1 MGNQLTGL
9 SPSPV
14 VNIEDYLSE
23 LSGLVI
29 FEEELCGSR
38 LFKVAKIRS
47 IDGDNPRSLVV
58 KIFPNPNVSQLLGR
72 YQAVMSP
79 YCHRI
84 NSGYNLLFFNT
95 SYITE
100 RCGVLIRDFIDQS
113 LADRLCTRPFLCIED
128 KRWIAYQLLCAV
140 DQLHSSSTKV
150 YSKNSRSNYPCL
162 CHGDIKAENVLITSW
177 GWVLLADPAPFK
189 PVWLPSDN
197 PSEFTH
203 FFDSSRRRVCY
214 LAPERFVEVH
224 HCTSAAT
231 TTTTATITTGFEAMN
246 LDNPL
251 EEVTL
256 CSEETKNNLSVLI
269 DESDDPVVKSI
280 TEEESNPLSKEEC
293 IIESDK
299 RELTVE
305 VSDSNGR
312 NQNNQ
317 NFPKGES
324 SYLVENPSE
333 ILAQL
338 SVTSSP
344 SIILNTEDIQNSND
358 DEVDLKQ
365 QAKFM
370 PSNSVDLDCQLTPSM
385 DLFSI
390 GCVLLELFTDGSIA
404 FTLADL
410 LAYRRND
417 QSRLLKL
424 LDQIPCEHAKSLIS
438 SLLSLNKE
446 ERLTAAYHLEQQQG
460 RTFPSVFYTHL
471 TPYLQNFL
479 NPILN
484 CPDSRMAFL
493 RLTITNFLRQVTD
506 TASENL
512 STVAVILYNLIIS
525 VLRPT
530 SYCQNTQ
537 TPITAADLPT
547 LTQISKINYDPFN
560 LIRNTLHSSNKKA
573 YSSQSNFLSETG
585 KINALMCLLEIAA
598 HMQPNLLMDR
608 VIPYCIELTTSA
620 HSGEVRSLAVES
632 LTHIFKL
639 VTQKC
644 EKITEF
650 ASFLEETFLTEYLFP
665 NLAPLSADPKPEVRL
680 TLARCLP
687 TLATYSLTFLN
698 IISKLR
704 LESADVKLRS
714 AEFVHDH
721 HQSDRKLSDSYL
733 SILRL
738 HIQERLVALFS
749 DSDPHVRLGLMNTN
763 GLSCLA
769 SFFGRSGT
777 NGTLLSHMITF
788 LNDKSTPELRAAF
801 FRQVSPLATLTGA
814 QFVTILRS
822 LLEQGL
828 IDPDDMVIEECL
840 LCLIN
845 LLRRRLLSAP
855 IAVSFLT
862 RALALTA
869 HPCLRI
875 RQASI
880 AYITTFAR
888 LAVNFAEKSQSRI
901 LTENEDAIP
910 MVHHFWPGI
919 CSPASIYARL
929 LNSEVKK
936 TIFRRPVKF
945 CFTNDAVLL
954 SSLHPPINR
963 TVLEALAF
971 MPHLFNSSMNQLLS
985 SSDSQSRLDRL
996 NQLLKLF
1003 QERKSSRAVTRSG
1016 ETPCYASPN
1025 DEFTDALI
1033 LKLKSLGLTELME
1046 SQLVNLSTYIVNL
1059 CQNGRPQSH
1068 FNPSNPKVNRIIPR
1082 YKVYPIEKWDKTV
1095 LRPKPISPC
1104 NNPKEFLEDPS
1115 HLQWL
1120 LSSPLQR
1127 YANLLWERL
1136 RSGRLTFRRDSFDS
1150 GKTSVFGRS
1159 LIFSP
1164 SSVSYISGGDNVHTS
1179 TSNTNLTKM
1188 GTIGTL
1194 VVHGEMLSS
1203 LPSLTEIINPLFGI
1217 RPTPKNVFEI
1227 QGEMPIWPES
1237 RPQGVM
1243 LANLRE
1249 HRAGLISLATHSS
1262 GRLFASCSSGDGSVK
1277 LWNCGFWPTES
1288 DGYIEQST
1296 AGNHSGRLNSAL
1308 SETVQKSSSLKNPEL
1323 GIAYCLPTRSSWTF
1337 NCSGQDSFDS
1347 STIACRGLVWTSN
1360 GSCLVTIL
1368 DGKWLQQIDV
1378 ATGLS
1383 SGISQLN
1390 IDNAGR
1396 AVCLETSVCCHF
1408 PGQYNLVQQVMV
1420 TGSDANSIAYATT
1433 SNQIVARDL
1442 RVPGS
1447 SSPVWILKQDR
1458 AHGLILS
1465 MAMHSFHTWLV
1476 TGTSR
1481 GHLVCW
1487 DLRYKRQIAYTEH
1500 PYQPGISILDL
1511 QIAETPSQSEMDM
1524 RSVGQNRRQPCQIG
1538 QTLIIAATDHH
1549 NEVTIW
1555 DLESS
1560 ATASSSAAIS
1570 SCNYGLPSSFAP
1582 VRSTGCLASTWAQPG
1597 NKAPLILDSS
1607 VPHRS
1612 VRSILCLPNNKSV
1625 MPFNDNKLNAQVIN
1639 HLPALVAGGN
1649 DTRLRYWNFR
1659 KPEDSCV
1666 LVWAGND
1673 EEVMPPRLTYRSMD
1687 VNDVYV
1693 LIEQSDTPSFS
1704 GDISSSLLTKTM
1716 NTETQKLQPP
1726 NNTTEA
1732 SNSAFPTTGRL
1743 ELRESTK
1750 GHKNIISDLTILQA
1764 GQAFLVSSSMDGVI
1778 KIWR

>member
-1 MGNQLTGL
+1 MIRAYPVKSYMRVVMGNQLTGL

-14 VNIEDYLSE
+14 VNIEEYLSE

-58 KIFPNPNVSQLLGR
+58 KIFPNPNVSQLLWR

-140 DQLHSSSTKV
+140 DQLHSSSTTV
-150 YSKNSRSNYPCL
+150 YSKNSRMNYPCL

-224 HCTSAAT
+224 HCTSVAT
-231 TTTTATITTGFEAMN
+231 ATTTATITTGFEAMN

-251 EEVTL
+251 EEVTI
-256 CSEETKNNLSVLI
+256 CSEETKNNLNVLI

-280 TEEESNPLSKEEC
+280 TEEESNALNKEEC
-293 IIESDK
+293 IIESSK
-299 RELTVE
+299 QELTVE
-305 VSDSNGR
+305 VSNLNGR

-317 NFPKGES
+317 NFPKSES

-333 ILAQL
+333 ILTQL

-344 SIILNTEDIQNSND
+344 SIILNTEDCDIQNSND

-365 QAKFM
+365 STRFM
-370 PSNSVDLDCQLTPSM
+370 PSNSVDLDCQ
-385 DLFSI
+385 
-390 GCVLLELFTDGSIA
+390 CVLLELFTDGSIA

-410 LAYRRND
+410 LGYRRND

-446 ERLTAAYHLEQQQG
+446 ERLTAADHLEQQRG

-484 CPDSRMAFL
+484 CPDSRIAFL

-506 TASENL
+506 TGSENL
-512 STVAVILYNLIIS
+512 STVAVILHNLIIS

-530 SYCQNTQ
+530 SHSQNTQ

-547 LTQISKINYDPFN
+547 ITQISKINYDPFN

-585 KINALMCLLEIAA
+585 KINALICLLEIAA

-608 VIPYCIELTTSA
+608 VIPYCIELTTLA

-639 VTQKC
+639 VIQKC
-644 EKITEF
+644 ERITEF

-665 NLAPLSADPKPEVRL
+665 NLAPLSSDPKPEVRL

-704 LESADVKLRS
+704 LESTDVKLRS
-714 AEFVHDH
+714 AEFVHDY
-721 HQSDRKLSDSYL
+721 HQSDRKPSDNYL
-733 SILRL
+733 PILRS

-749 DSDPHVRLGLMNTN
+749 DSDPH
-763 GLSCLA
+763 
-769 SFFGRSGT
+769 
-777 NGTLLSHMITF
+777 
-788 LNDKSTPELRAAF
+788 STPELRAAF

-840 LCLIN
+840 LCVIN

-888 LAVNFAEKSQSRI
+888 LAANFAEKSQSRI
-901 LTENEDAIP
+901 LTENEDSIP

-929 LNSEVKK
+929 VNSEVKK
-936 TIFRRPVKF
+936 TIFRRPVNF

-963 TVLEALAF
+963 TILEALTF

-1016 ETPCYASPN
+1016 ETPCYTSPN

-1068 FNPSNPKVNRIIPR
+1068 FNSSNPKVNRIIPR
-1082 YKVYPIEKWDKTV
+1082 YNVYSIEKWDKMV

-1104 NNPKEFLEDPS
+1104 NNPKDFLEDPS

-1150 GKTSVFGRS
+1150 GKTFIFGLS
-1159 LIFSP
+1159 H
-1164 SSVSYISGGDNVHTS
+1164 ISGGDNVHTS

-1194 VVHGEMLSS
+1194 VHGEMLSS
-1203 LPSLTEIINPLFGI
+1203 SPSFTEIINPLFGI
-1217 RPTPKNVFEI
+1217 RSTPKNMFEI
-1227 QGEMPIWPES
+1227 QGEIPIWPES
-1237 RPQGVM
+1237 RPQGIM

-1249 HRAGLISLATHSS
+1249 HRAGMISLATHSS

-1288 DGYIEQST
+1288 DGYVEQST
-1296 AGNHSGRLNSAL
+1296 TGSHSGRLNSAL
-1308 SETVQKSSSLKNPEL
+1308 SEPVQKSSNLKNPEL
-1323 GIAYCLPTRSSWTF
+1323 GLAYCLPTRSSWTF
-1337 NCSGQDSFDS
+1337 ICSGQDSFDS
-1347 STIACRGLVWTSN
+1347 STTTCRGLVWTSN
-1360 GSCLVTIL
+1360 GACLVTIL

-1383 SGISQLN
+1383 SGTSQLN

-1396 AVCLETSVCCHF
+1396 AVCLKTSACCHF
-1408 PGQYNLVQQVMV
+1408 PTQYNLVQQVMV

-1442 RVPGS
+1442 RVPSS

-1458 AHGLILS
+1458 THGLILS
-1465 MAMHSFHTWLV
+1465 MEMHSFHTWLV

-1481 GHLVCW
+1481 GHIVCW

-1500 PYQPGISILDL
+1500 PYQPGIGILDL
-1511 QIAETPSQSEMDM
+1511 KIAEIPSQSEIDVK
-1524 RSVGQNRRQPCQIG
+1524 SAGQNRHQSSEKPCQIG

-1549 NEVTIW
+1549 NEVTVW

-1570 SCNYGLPSSFAP
+1570 SCNYGLSSSFAP

-1625 MPFNDNKLNAQVIN
+1625 MPFNDNKLNARVIN

-1649 DTRLRYWNFR
+1649 DARLRYWNFR

-1704 GDISSSLLTKTM
+1704 GDTSSSLLTKTI

-1726 NNTTEA
+1726 NNTTET